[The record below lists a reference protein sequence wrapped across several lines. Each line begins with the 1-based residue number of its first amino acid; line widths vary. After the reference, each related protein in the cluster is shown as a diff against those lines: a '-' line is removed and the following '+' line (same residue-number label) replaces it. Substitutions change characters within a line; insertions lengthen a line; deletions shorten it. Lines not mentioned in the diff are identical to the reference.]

1 MSAKKPRQMSP
12 ITSGKVEP
20 VFLSGL
26 KDEVNNGI
34 SFERE
39 FTKAVPHI
47 KIKQV
52 HFTRLGCAV
61 LTPAA
66 PEDFSRLMKEDWKS
80 HLSLGSNLEASLDKS
95 KTVEYKAVV
104 TGVDPSL
111 DDDVLKEEMEKRNNL
126 TLTSIAR
133 FLHKATKAKTWK
145 VIICLENE
153 ETQKRV
159 LKEGIF
165 LGFTHHKCEEAR
177 AKQRHDR
184 ADNPTSQCYRC
195 QKWNPDH
202 TSKDCKA
209 KQACLWCGSEHFHK
223 ECPHFQNRDM
233 NNAKCANCNEAHP
246 AWSKSCSAYIVASQ
260 SQPRISA
267 ANIVSSNSVSRSD
280 LDQEMKKDKRQLWE
294 SMALV
299 ISTIVSRSLL
309 DLNEE
314 LKKPKVDRGALTM
327 QVTTNAVKAIK
338 ECGLLDSSSSIEVA
352 GVQQNVWKNVFPQ
365 TPFPHPSQADSTPQM
380 ASQSK

>member
-1 MSAKKPRQMSP
+1 
-12 ITSGKVEP
+12 
-20 VFLSGL
+20 
-26 KDEVNNGI
+26 
-34 SFERE
+34 
-39 FTKAVPHI
+39 
-47 KIKQV
+47 
-52 HFTRLGCAV
+52 
-61 LTPAA
+61 
-66 PEDFSRLMKEDWKS
+66 
-80 HLSLGSNLEASLDKS
+80 
-95 KTVEYKAVV
+95 
-104 TGVDPSL
+104 
-111 DDDVLKEEMEKRNNL
+111 
-126 TLTSIAR
+126 
-133 FLHKATKAKTWK
+133 
-145 VIICLENE
+145 
-153 ETQKRV
+153 
-159 LKEGIF
+159 
-165 LGFTHHKCEEAR
+165 
-177 AKQRHDR
+177 
-184 ADNPTSQCYRC
+184 
-195 QKWNPDH
+195 
-202 TSKDCKA
+202 
-209 KQACLWCGSEHFHK
+209 
-223 ECPHFQNRDM
+223 M

-309 DLNEE
+309 VLNEE